1 MTDRIEEIKQLVTDA
16 LEDMKAKDI
25 TCLHV
30 APITSIA
37 DYMIIA
43 SGTSKRHLQSV
54 AEHVYTSV
62 KKAGVLP
69 SLEGEPGSDWVL
81 VDMGDLIVHIMTAET
96 RQFYDLEKLW
106 TLTPDDADSSEAT
119 TH

>member
-1 MTDRIEEIKQLVTDA
+1 MTDRTEEIKKLVIDA

-54 AEHVYTSV
+54 AEHVYISA
-62 KKAGVLP
+62 KKADILP

-81 VDMGDLIVHIMTAET
+81 VDIGDIIVHVMTAET

-106 TLTPDDADSSEAT
+106 TLTPDDANSSDTT